1 MTSEAIDEPR
11 VSIIVTFFNQAQWV
25 DQALDSV
32 AVQTEPRFQLIIAD
46 DGSTDATRERILA
59 WIGRH
64 DGLGETVFA
73 ARNGGL
79 PALLNLA
86 LPRLRGRLVMVLNGD
101 DWLDPLRLE
110 HQANALAALPETV
123 GLVYSDLRVVDI
135 EGQRTGEI
143 FPPADLGRPTGNLL
157 LHLTSGPLFGMP
169 CVMFRR
175 SILDT
180 IGPWDE
186 SLVADDFDFLLRAA
200 AAGWEFAYAPFTDTN
215 YRQYGSSLTGSRNA
229 VLADGRISALL
240 KIRGRD
246 DVTDRAIDLRV
257 RELAIALHANG
268 YDRAITRRRLRLAV
282 RHSPSP
288 RVIRAAVESHL
299 RIAPGCLSPRYW
311 TRRVSRKSSGR
322 PSGAVLSGRLTAKQ
336 KVDSE
341 RIP

>member
-1 MTSEAIDEPR
+1 MRPVAIGGPR
-11 VSIIVTFFNQAQWV
+11 VSVIVTFFNQAQWV

-32 AVQTEPRFQLIIAD
+32 AAQTEPSFQLIIAD
-46 DGSTDATRERILA
+46 DGSTDATRERILSWMA
-59 WIGRH
+59 SH
-64 DGLGETVFA
+64 SDVGETVFA

-86 LPRLRGRLVMVLNGD
+86 SPRLRGRLVMVLNGD
-101 DWLDPLRLE
+101 DWLDPFRLE
-110 HQANALAALPETV
+110 HQADALEALPDTV

-135 EGQRTGEI
+135 EGRPTGEV
-143 FPPADLGRPTGNLL
+143 FPPADLGRPAGQLL
-157 LHLTSGPLFGMP
+157 LHLISGPLFGMP

-175 SILDT
+175 SILEV

-200 AAGWEFAYAPFTDTN
+200 AAGCEFAYAPFTDTN

-257 RELAIALHANG
+257 RELALALHANG

-282 RHSPSP
+282 RHTPNL
-288 RVIRAAVESHL
+288 RVARSAVESHL
-299 RIAPGCLSPRYW
+299 RIAPGRLTPRYW
-311 TRRVSRKSSGR
+311 TRRLCIAQGSR
-322 PSGAVLSGRLTAKQ
+322 
-336 KVDSE
+336 
-341 RIP
+341 